1 MSNEFDSYDPDAY
14 AALMDDRPLYAP
26 SSQAFE
32 TLAANLTA
40 RQVEAASTPGALVV
54 LAGAGTGKTSTLT
67 CAVVH
72 RIAVEGLSPSRILAV
87 TFTNK
92 AAAEMTGRI
101 REALQGGSTPSW
113 LGTFHGLG
121 ARQLRAEPEVAGLRP
136 NFEIIDADDSRRL
149 IKRIM
154 QSLNLNADEKDNE
167 SGAEPVKRMT
177 NQIGKFK
184 DLLLSPEDTPAY
196 VRKLIADANT
206 LGKPIHPA
214 SLLAAARIYDLYQK
228 RLRDQNSADFGDLL
242 LWPTRALLR
251 DAAYR
256 TRWANRFDCILADEY
271 QDVNY
276 AQYQWLRALAS
287 SHQRLFCVGDDDQA
301 IYGWRGADIAYIR
314 RFTQDFPEAAVI
326 RLEQNFRSTGAI
338 LNAANAV
345 IARDPHRLG
354 KTLFTN
360 KGYGQPIEVVPFKHA
375 EAEAHGIVEE
385 IRKRHGEGVGFE
397 AMTILYRNNFFS
409 RGFEECLM
417 RAKIPY
423 VIVGDVGFYQRAE
436 IKDTLAFLR
445 VATTPNDPQSDE
457 ALRRVINEPRRGF
470 GPKAMAVLEEEAAFR
485 RLSLFRAI
493 ETAALPPAC
502 RKAGLLFVAAI
513 EKVAS
518 DKSLTLAD
526 QLSLLLD
533 ATGYRAMLK
542 ESKAEGVEARL
553 ENIGELLQLA
563 GSFHDAQELLD
574 HAALATSRPNETEE
588 GRLKLMTLHKSKG
601 LEFDHVFLPGWEE
614 GIFPAGNSDLD
625 EERRLA
631 YVAITRAR
639 HRAAITFCEF
649 RRGFVDPSRF
659 IADIPPQ
666 HRIDGWLRDDGA
678 PPVQRVARTPLR
690 PNSRH
695 TRSFPAR

>member
-1 MSNEFDSYDPDAY
+1 MSNEFDHYDPDAY
-14 AALMDDRPLYAP
+14 ASFMDDRPMYAP
-26 SSQAFE
+26 SSEAF
-32 TLAANLTA
+32 TVLTQGLTP
-40 RQVEAASTPGALVV
+40 RQIEAASAPGAVVV

-72 RIAVEGLSPSRILAV
+72 RIAVEGLSASRILAV

-92 AAAEMTGRI
+92 AASEMSDRI
-101 REALQGGSTPSW
+101 RAALQGGSTPSW

-136 NFEIIDADDSRRL
+136 NFEILDADDSRRL

-154 QSLNLNADEKDNE
+154 QSLNLNTDEQDNE
-167 SGAEPVKRMT
+167 SGPEPIKRMI
-177 NQIGKFK
+177 NQISKFK
-184 DLLLSPEDTPAY
+184 DLLLSPDEAPAY
-196 VRKLIADANT
+196 VQKKIAEANAI
-206 LGKPIHPA
+206 GEPIHPA
-214 SLLAAARIYDLYQK
+214 SLFNAARIYALYQQ

-256 TRWANRFDCILADEY
+256 TRWARRFDCILADEY

-276 AQYQWLRALAS
+276 AQYQWLRALAFE
-287 SHQRLFCVGDDDQA
+287 HHRIFCVGDDDQA
-301 IYGWRGADIAYIR
+301 IYGWRGADITYIR
-314 RFTQDFPEAAVI
+314 RFTQDFPQASVI
-326 RLEQNFRSTGAI
+326 RLEENFRSTGAI
-338 LNAANAV
+338 LASANAV

-360 KGYGQPIEVVPFKHA
+360 KGYGQPIEVVA
-375 EAEAHGIVEE
+375 YRYCDGEAHGIVEE
-385 IRKRHGEGVGFE
+385 IKKRHAEGVDFAE
-397 AMTILYRNNFFS
+397 MAILYRNNFFS
-409 RGFEECLM
+409 RGFEECLV

-445 VATTPNDPQSDE
+445 IATTPDDRQSDE

-470 GPKAMAVLEEEAAFR
+470 GKKAMAILEEEANFR
-485 RLSLFRAI
+485 HLSLFRAI
-493 ETAALPPAC
+493 ETATLSSAC
-502 RKAGLLFVAAI
+502 RKAGLMFVAAI
-513 EKVAS
+513 EKVAK
-518 DKSLTLAD
+518 DPSLTLAD

-533 ATGYRAMLK
+533 ATGYRAMLQA
-542 ESKAEGVEARL
+542 SKAEDGKARL
-553 ENIGELLQLA
+553 ENISELLHLA
-563 GSFHDAQELLD
+563 GSFHDAHELLD
-574 HAALATSRPNETEE
+574 HAALASSRPNENEE

-601 LEFDHVFLPGWEE
+601 LEFEHVFLPGWED

-631 YVAITRAR
+631 YVAITRAKR
-639 HRAAITFCEF
+639 RAAITYCEY
-649 RRGFVDPSRF
+649 RRGLADPSSF

-666 HRIDGWLRDDGA
+666 HRIEGWLRDDGL
-678 PPVQRVARTPLR
+678 PPVQRERKANAWHNPRR
-690 PNSRH
+690 A
-695 TRSFPAR
+695 RSF